1 MNKVKGKNVNGVQM
15 RVWSEEGGVRG
26 ESEE

>member
-1 MNKVKGKNVNGVQM
+1 MNKMKVKSVNGVQM
-15 RVWSEEGGVRG
+15 KVWSEEGGVRG

>member
-15 RVWSEEGGVRG
+15 KVWSEEGGVRG
-26 ESEE
+26 KSEE

>member
-1 MNKVKGKNVNGVQM
+1 MNKMKPKNVNGVQM
-15 RVWSEEGGVRG
+15 KVWSEEGGARG